1 MSEKIKKEII
11 TEDQNYDIR
20 FSYLIDE
27 AFLKQ
32 ELTDLDTRK
41 WYPPS
46 SDTDMNVFVR
56 NWAGFA
62 RYNCSL
68 TAVYKNEIVGIATI
82 FLMPYVKVAHLAM
95 MYMVV
100 KKEFRNKGI
109 GRSLIKNI
117 NHLAKAK
124 FHLDSM
130 HVEIFEGCPI
140 EKLLQTSGYKEV
152 FFQENFVEFDE
163 GMAGRK
169 VYEIDLEGGVN

>member
-1 MSEKIKKEII
+1 MIEKLKKQII
-11 TEDQNYDIR
+11 TDDPDYDIR

-27 AFLKQ
+27 SFLKE
-32 ELTDLDTRK
+32 ELADIETRK
-41 WYPPS
+41 WFPPS
-46 SDTDMNVFVR
+46 SDSDVNVFVR

-68 TAVYKNEIVGIATI
+68 TALYKDQIVGIATI

-100 KKEFRNKGI
+100 KKEFRNKGV

-117 NHLAKAK
+117 NHLAKTK

-130 HVEIFEGCPI
+130 HVEIFEGCQI
-140 EKLLQTSGYKEV
+140 EPLLKSCDYKEV
-152 FFQENFVEFDE
+152 FFQDNFVEFEE
-163 GMAGRK
+163 GMRGRK
-169 VYEIDLEGGVN
+169 VYEIDLGDK